1 MALASELGARFVE
14 LTLGRDQVRFRG
26 SERVQLVL
34 RLQAGDELARL
45 DLLAH
50 RHRPLQEPAA
60 DPEAQ
65 RHLVGGGDPAGE
77 HDRLGDLARL
87 DLDGPDRPHLRHGS
101 LGLGLA
107 SGERAGEEEAP
118 EQARSEG
125 DFERHRR
132 SSDPPRREKGTSPP
146 YERVGRSRN
155 RPGCDPRAQGG
166 RSPGRAGAP
175 GATGRPLV
183 TNPPPR
189 GRTPARGNRQ

>member
-14 LTLGRDQVRFRG
+14 LTLGRDQVPFRG

-87 DLDGPDRPHLRHGS
+87 DLDGPDRPHLRHRFF
-101 LGLGLA
+101 GLALA
-107 SGERAGEEEAP
+107 SGERRGEQKTP
-118 EQARSEG
+118 EQARAEG
-125 DFERHRR
+125 EVERHGR
-132 SSDPPRREKGTSPP
+132 SSDPPARRTG
-146 YERVGRSRN
+146 VRS
-155 RPGCDPRAQGG
+155 
-166 RSPGRAGAP
+166 S
-175 GATGRPLV
+175 V
-183 TNPPPR
+183 
-189 GRTPARGNRQ
+189 